1 MPISAGL
8 YYAEQKSDT
17 GRFPVVLIHGAG
29 GSHLHW
35 PPELRRLPGQAVYA
49 LDLPGHGKSEGL
61 GQQSVEGY
69 AQAVLEWLES
79 MQIDIAV
86 LTGHSMGGAI
96 CQHLGVHHPEKC
108 GGLVLI
114 GTGARL
120 RVLPSILENSAGAL
134 TYPRAVEEI
143 IQRSYSDS
151 ADPRLLELGR
161 EALLDVRPT
170 VLHGDYLA
178 CNDFDLMGEIETL
191 QPPTLVITGTEDQL
205 TPPRYAQYLAN
216 KIPNARLVLVP
227 QAGHMVMLEQPRQ
240 TASSMLAF
248 LTRLN

>member
-1 MPISAGL
+1 MPITSGL
-8 YYAEQKSDT
+8 YYAEQRSDT

-35 PPELRRLPGQAVYA
+35 PPELRRLPGQPVYT

-61 GQQSVEGY
+61 GQQSVQGY
-69 AQAVLEWLES
+69 AQAILEWLDS
-79 MQIDIAV
+79 LQIEKAV

-96 CQHLGVHHPEKC
+96 CQYLGLHHPERI

-120 RVLPSILENSAGAL
+120 RVLPTIIENSASAV

-143 IQRSYSDS
+143 IHRSYSDT
-151 ADPRLLELGR
+151 ADPRLIELGR

-178 CNDFDLMGEIETL
+178 CNNFDLMDEVEKIQL
-191 QPPTLVITGTEDQL
+191 PVLVITGTEDQL
-205 TPPRYAQYLAN
+205 TPPRYAHYLTN
-216 KIPNARLVLVP
+216 KIPDARLVLIP
-227 QAGHMVMLEQPRQ
+227 MAGHMVMLEQPRL
-240 TASSMLAF
+240 TASHMLDF